1 MHHSPALLTRP
12 LHRLRILTTSCLLL
26 AFAGSALAKL
36 DIVVANK
43 EGEEPIYVLKDTSS
57 GKVFGT
63 FWDRAKETSD
73 YGFESSIVPDFLWSK
88 DRKYVAVSGGASR
101 SRAVSLY
108 QVTNNSLKEIAVPQL
123 NAEQAAAIDAIADT
137 SAEGTDAVRWQ
148 SDGTLLLRFWAAGRV
163 KNENED
169 PKEENVWADL
179 EITGNKAAIVGTSS
193 EEPSAPPKGMFPNP
207 APPADQPA
215 PAAAAEAEA
224 FDPKRLVGVHQSIG
238 FNPDGTIYKGTVEIR
253 VVKGVVGLEWK
264 IGNTVSHGNGV
275 LVGSTLGIA
284 LDSGLAIYRIV
295 GQSEGISLIG
305 IWSLP
310 GSTATNKDAIVIG
323 NADMTQAQFDIEKFN
338 GKYLSLREVQDSQIE
353 GSATIYGGD
362 FAKKVLW
369 RNGDKTAQCQAL
381 ALSDGLAVLTPSGLS
396 VYEKHL
402 DNDGNASL
410 VGTALTGKGQTYSET
425 LSPTE

>member
-1 MHHSPALLTRP
+1 MTHTPALLTRP
-12 LHRLRILTTSCLLL
+12 LHRLRILTTTCLLL
-26 AFAGSALAKL
+26 TIAGSALAKL
-36 DIVVANK
+36 DIVAANK
-43 EGEEPIYVLKDTSS
+43 ESEEPIYVLKDTSS

-108 QVTNNSLKEIAVPQL
+108 EVTKNSLKQVPVPQL
-123 NAEQAAAIDAIADT
+123 TDEQAAPILAIQDT

-163 KNENED
+163 KNENEE

-215 PAAAAEAEA
+215 PASAEEEA

-238 FNPDGTIYKGTVEIR
+238 YNPDGTTYKGTVEIR

-338 GKYLSLREVQDSQIE
+338 GKYLSLREVQDGQIE
-353 GSATIYGGD
+353 GSATISGGD

-369 RNGDKTAQCQAL
+369 SNGGKTTQCQAL
-381 ALSDGLAVLTPSGLS
+381 ALGEGLAVLTPSGLS

-410 VGTALTGKGQTYSET
+410 VGTALTHKGQTYSET
-425 LSPTE
+425 LSPAE

>member
-369 RNGDKTAQCQAL
+369 SNGDKTAQCQAL